1 MLSDK
6 SKKYIRWSG
15 TGLSALAVIFVIVK
29 LREYGNEID
38 VPLFV
43 AMTLP
48 IVSLSVVYG
57 FASVLL
63 ALAWKDLLR
72 HFGEHVDS
80 RLAISIYGESQLAK
94 YVPGNVFQFFGR
106 QALGLEA
113 GLPAWSLA
121 KSAVWELGLLAVA
134 GSTFVTVVLPALY
147 SDIPVSFALALLAM
161 VVLTFT
167 GICYRW
173 SSHLVARALIL
184 HIAFLILTA
193 FLFLTLLFLIVPAN
207 TISGSLLVIFSGSYI
222 VAWLLGFA
230 TPGAPAGL
238 GIREVVLFALL
249 SPFVREVDLL
259 AAIIIWRIVT
269 VGGDILF
276 FLFALV
282 LNVRTAKIT

>member
-6 SKKYIRWSG
+6 SKKYFRWAG

-43 AMTLP
+43 TMALP
-48 IVSLSVVYG
+48 MSGLSVVYG

-72 HFGEHVDS
+72 HFDEPVDS

-94 YVPGNVFQFFGR
+94 YVPGNVFQFLGR

-134 GSTFVTVVLPALY
+134 GSTFVIVVLPTLY
-147 SDIPVSFALALLAM
+147 PGFPVSFALALFAV

-167 GICYRW
+167 SICYRW
-173 SSHLVARALIL
+173 SGHLIARTLIFYVV
-184 HIAFLILTA
+184 FLILTA
-193 FLFLTLLFLIVPAN
+193 FIFLTLLFLIVPAN
-207 TISGSLLVIFSGSYI
+207 TISGSLLMIFSGSYI

-230 TPGAPAGL
+230 TPGAPAGI

-249 SPFVREVDLL
+249 SPFVREADLL
-259 AAIIIWRIVT
+259 AAIIFGRIVT
-269 VGGDILF
+269 VGGDILY

-282 LNVRTAKIT
+282 LNLRTAKTI